1 MSVDERITTIL
12 VDTCAFR
19 DANSDFIGISSMLL
33 PSFFS
38 VIKEKDILL
47 LTHPILERE
56 IEKHIEDSGIYKD
69 YQSLVSHINKCK
81 DVLRYANCCDEELFS
96 KIADYNI
103 KNQTFR
109 AYKKYYKNAVKLDYP
124 NPELIFELYFLSKP
138 PFASTGKKKCE
149 FPDAFVIEATK
160 QYINEHPND
169 VLLVVSKDNDWV
181 KSFWGV
187 DNVIM
192 CESIVEAI
200 KNAFDNIVKGIVPLK
215 GGKDKKQAAVELLST
230 NYYYFMYNVVY
241 QGDTLSSMSEGK
253 KAFVILRLL
262 LDFDENKYPIL
273 IDQPEDD
280 LDNRAIY
287 NDLVTY
293 IRNKKLERQ
302 IILVTHNPNITVGTD
317 AEEIIVAN
325 QHGAHTENQ
334 DGVKFEYRSGAIEN
348 SYKRDGTKTVLLSQG
363 IREHV
368 CDLLEGGDIAFKKRE
383 SKYGLKK

>member
-1 MSVDERITTIL
+1 ML
-12 VDTCAFR
+12 VREIKTEL
-19 DANSDFIGISSMLL
+19 IGL
-33 PSFFS
+33 PEAVKS
-38 VIKEKDILL
+38 VII
-47 LTHPILERE
+47 
-56 IEKHIEDSGIYKD
+56 SGY
-69 YQSLVSHINKCK
+69 
-81 DVLRYANCCDEELFS
+81 DEL
-96 KIADYNI
+96 
-103 KNQTFR
+103 
-109 AYKKYYKNAVKLDYP
+109 
-124 NPELIFELYFLSKP
+124 
-138 PFASTGKKKCE
+138 
-149 FPDAFVIEATK
+149 
-160 QYINEHPND
+160 
-169 VLLVVSKDNDWV
+169 
-181 KSFWGV
+181 
-187 DNVIM
+187 
-192 CESIVEAI
+192 VEA
-200 KNAFDNIVKGIVPLK
+200 NAFDNIVKGIVPLK

>member
-1 MSVDERITTIL
+1 MFEIT
-12 VDTCAFR
+12 
-19 DANSDFIGISSMLL
+19 N
-33 PSFFS
+33 
-38 VIKEKDILL
+38 
-47 LTHPILERE
+47 E
-56 IEKHIEDSGIYKD
+56 IENYFKLFYKLEEMQEEAKEIGDIRGVQKEIAKIESEIS
-69 YQSLVSHINKCK
+69 Q
-81 DVLRYANCCDEELFS
+81 
-96 KIADYNI
+96 
-103 KNQTFR
+103 
-109 AYKKYYKNAVKLDYP
+109 
-124 NPELIFELYFLSKP
+124 
-138 PFASTGKKKCE
+138 
-149 FPDAFVIEATK
+149 
-160 QYINEHPND
+160 
-169 VLLVVSKDNDWV
+169 V
-181 KSFWGV
+181 KS
-187 DNVIM
+187 N
-192 CESIVEAI
+192 S
-200 KNAFDNIVKGIVPLK
+200 KGIVPLK